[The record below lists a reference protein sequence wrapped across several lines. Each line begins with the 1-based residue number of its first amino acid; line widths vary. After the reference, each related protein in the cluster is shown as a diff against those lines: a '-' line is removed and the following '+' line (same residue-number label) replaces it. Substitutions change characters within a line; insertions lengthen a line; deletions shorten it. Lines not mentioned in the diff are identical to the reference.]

1 MAEEEVE
8 AVHQILEAEVVEEVV
23 DHPIQV
29 EVVAAVE
36 AVHLIQVVGV
46 VEEEVEHLNLE
57 EEVVVEE

>member
-1 MAEEEVE
+1 M
-8 AVHQILEAEVVEEVV
+8 HQILEAEVVEEVV

-57 EEVVVEE
+57 EAVAVEE